1 MPKNSFSQSVKSK
14 FIKLDLL
21 SSPVQLTVNG
31 RSTYETITGAV
42 LSLLM
47 LVSILAY
54 GTILILSESRTPY
67 TFTSTTF

>member
-1 MPKNSFSQSVKSK
+1 MPKESFSQSVTSK

-31 RSTYETITGAV
+31 RSTYETMTGAV

-47 LVSILAY
+47 LVSILLY
-54 GTILILSESRTPY
+54 GTFLILTESRTPY

>member
-1 MPKNSFSQSVKSK
+1 MPKKSFSQSVKSK